1 MKSRWMLRFVGVLP
15 LLAFTSAARAQDD
28 EAPGCPPGEWFCDDA
43 PAEPA
48 PQSTRGDDTYPEG
61 SELPEPEQIRGDAPP
76 EDAGDIDVRAPA
88 PVEST
93 WSEGSGAK
101 ATSSWGL
108 ALRAQGVILEGKR
121 GSDTSL
127 GGIGISGRYTLT
139 PVVTFDLGLD
149 SILGTDYN
157 GYDRSELMLSFSS
170 LFYLNSHPVVR
181 TYVLVGL
188 NASRAYLD
196 FPGDEQTWGYFGG
209 QAGLGL
215 EFSLDRL
222 LALNVDFVGFV
233 RGRTDDRAAR
243 EPEFTDAEGRVTN
256 TSGGGLLRAGMVLRF

>member
-1 MKSRWMLRFVGVLP
+1 MKSRWMLRFAGVLP
-15 LLAFTSAARAQDD
+15 LLAVTSAAHAQDD
-28 EAPGCPPGEWFCDDA
+28 AAGGCPPGEWFCDDA

-48 PQSTRGDDTYPEG
+48 PQPSRGDDTYPEG
-61 SELPEPEQIRGDAPP
+61 SELPEPEQIRSDAPQD
-76 EDAGDIDVRAPA
+76 EDDIDVRAPA

-93 WSEGSGAK
+93 WSEGSGGK
-101 ATSSWGL
+101 AASPWGL
-108 ALRAQGVILEGKR
+108 ALRAQGVILEGKG
-121 GSDTSL
+121 GSDASL

-139 PVVTFDLGLD
+139 QVVTFDLGLD

-188 NASRAYLD
+188 NASRAYID
-196 FPGDEQTWGYFGG
+196 FPGDEQSWGYFGG

-215 EFSLDRL
+215 EFSLDRMI
-222 LALNVDFVGFV
+222 ALNVDFVGFL
-233 RGRTDDRAAR
+233 RGRTDERAAR
-243 EPEFTDAEGRVTN
+243 EPEVTDSEGRVTN

>member
-1 MKSRWMLRFVGVLP
+1 MKSRWMLRFVGLLP
-15 LLAFTSAARAQDD
+15 LLVFTSAARAQD
-28 EAPGCPPGEWFCDDA
+28 EVPGCPPGEWFCDDA
-43 PAEPA
+43 PPEAA
-48 PQSTRGDDTYPEG
+48 PQAPQGDDTYPED
-61 SELPEPEQIRGDAPP
+61 SALPDSEQIPGDPP
-76 EDAGDIDVRAPA
+76 PDDGGDIDVRAPA

-93 WSEGSGAK
+93 WSEGSAGK
-101 ATSSWGL
+101 APSPWGL

-121 GSDTSL
+121 GSDASL

-149 SILGTDYN
+149 SILGSDYN

-170 LFYLNSHPVVR
+170 LFYLNNHPVVR

-222 LALNVDFVGFV
+222 IALNVDFVGFI
-233 RGRTDDRAAR
+233 RGRTDERAAR
-243 EPEFTDAEGRVTN
+243 EPEFTDSEGRVTN